1 LDTLLTTIAASLL
14 ALTGLWL
21 LNSIRS
27 GLVSGKLHYSDST
40 STVDRAT
47 SPLRYWSVLAI
58 QLAFAMLFLGYAASA
73 LLRVLSL
80 SPG

>member
-1 LDTLLTTIAASLL
+1 MDALLTTIVASLL
-14 ALTGLWL
+14 ALAGLWL

-27 GLVSGKLHYSDST
+27 GLVSGKLPHSDST
-40 STVDRAT
+40 STLDRAT

-73 LLRVLSL
+73 LLRLLSV